1 MGPALSAVKGLPHR
15 KATLG
20 SARWGNTVR
29 EFHSAG
35 CSFMLDLK
43 EKILEAYAGTEKLRP
58 DLLDNATDEYFA
70 ALDAGSS
77 PTQIE
82 LGIALTAVR
91 SLLKKELL
99 SPAWVSVISGGTV
112 SDKRS
117 IAAVALTFD
126 VIAKPLQI
134 PEPAGRAEPKAFR
147 LALSAMAGAIVGT
160 IVLTPLFRLA
170 FDMRDVG
177 LALGGPVGA
186 LCAVLIVHRIS
197 RSSILLKLLRRVS
210 GMAPRL
216 PGYDRPSHEQ
226 VVRTSIEQ
234 WLYLATGLLAAL
246 CASRSWSQESPA
258 DKESVFRRIG
268 GLIYALHRIA
278 PESLSVAADELIQEA
293 RNCGFEGLDGSPA
306 FLSVDAGRQSV
317 IAWTSDLTIKYEA
330 FGHVAEGDQV
340 RIERQPVVFDGKVM
354 ERGLV
359 RKLE

>member
-1 MGPALSAVKGLPHR
+1 
-15 KATLG
+15 
-20 SARWGNTVR
+20 
-29 EFHSAG
+29 
-35 CSFMLDLK
+35 MLDLK